1 MNASRITTSI
11 ITFILLLSL
20 IPVIFNLNSGF
31 RLAELIVFV
40 ILLVFGTISVFRLLA
55 GANVWGSLFVF
66 NFANAINLF
75 VIYSRTFD
83 LSSLSIPILFTLI
96 GFYISAFSL
105 NNEEEDSEIE
115 PYYEEYHEVEVEKP
129 KKAKKKKKSK

>member
-1 MNASRITTSI
+1 MNTSRIITSI

-55 GANVWGSLFVF
+55 GANAWLGLFVF
-66 NFANAINLF
+66 NFVNAINLF
-75 VIYSRTFD
+75 VIYTRTFD
-83 LSSLSIPILFTLI
+83 LCSISIPMLFTLI

-105 NNEEEDSEIE
+105 NNGEEEADVE
-115 PYYEEYHEVEVEKP
+115 PYYEEYHEVEKP
-129 KKAKKKKKSK
+129 KKAKKKKKAK